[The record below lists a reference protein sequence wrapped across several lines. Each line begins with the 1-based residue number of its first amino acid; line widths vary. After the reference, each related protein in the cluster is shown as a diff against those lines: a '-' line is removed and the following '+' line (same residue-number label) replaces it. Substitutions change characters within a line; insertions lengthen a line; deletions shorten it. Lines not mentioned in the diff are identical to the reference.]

1 HALTESQD
9 RFREF
14 ADAAAD
20 WLWEIDAD
28 YRFTMDT
35 GHTPRG
41 GLQGTDLIGLRRWE
55 MPGVNPKDPIWDR
68 YRAMLDARETFRNF
82 EISYFG
88 QNRRR
93 FHASISGHP
102 LYAPDGAFVGY
113 RGTEHDTTTE
123 TEAKEHAART
133 TALLDAVRLIQS
145 SYIGGTEPKQA

>member
-1 HALTESQD
+1 MIWPITAIALALLLTAAAIAVVRLRSKLTAEARRRSDAVHALTESQD

-41 GLQGTDLIGLRRWE
+41 GLQGADLIGLRRWE

-82 EISYFG
+82 EISYSG
-88 QNRRR
+88 QNGRR
-93 FHASISGHP
+93 FHAS
-102 LYAPDGAFVGY
+102 
-113 RGTEHDTTTE
+113 TT
-123 TEAKEHAART
+123 
-133 TALLDAVRLIQS
+133 
-145 SYIGGTEPKQA
+145 PM